1 MDKSKFLDMVKSTE
15 KSVIA
20 LDFDGVIH
28 NHYKGFG
35 DGTIYGDPIEGSL
48 ESIEELYKL
57 GYTLKIYSCKSCSD
71 RPLINGMTGSE
82 LIREWLEKYG
92 VSQYVKEICTE
103 KPNALAYVDDKGVR
117 FNTWKQ
123 TLKDLRKFKIIGD

>member
-1 MDKSKFLDMVKSTE
+1 MEQNKFLEMVKSTE

-28 NHYKGFG
+28 DHYKGYG

-48 ESIEELYKL
+48 ESIKELYEL

-71 RPLINGMTGSE
+71 RPLVNNKTGSE
-82 LIREWLEKYG
+82 LIRGWLEKHK
-92 VSQYVKEICTE
+92 VSEYVKEICTE
-103 KPNALAYVDDKGVR
+103 KPNALAYIDDKGVR
-117 FNTWKQ
+117 FTTWNQ
-123 TLKDLRKFKIIGD
+123 AIKDLRKFKIIGE

>member
-1 MDKSKFLDMVKSTE
+1 
-15 KSVIA
+15 
-20 LDFDGVIH
+20 
-28 NHYKGFG
+28 
-35 DGTIYGDPIEGSL
+35 
-48 ESIEELYKL
+48 
-57 GYTLKIYSCKSCSD
+57 
-71 RPLINGMTGSE
+71 MTGSE